1 MNDKTDQVIYD
12 DVFQELIDQFC
23 IDNDI
28 PDMRTAP
35 QSVWNSCLRYIYKN
49 VFKGKDLLKTKELH
63 LDINKVAPSNDNAY
77 DPVIVAELLDVYIYD
92 MCMKYDKEISIIGF
106 SAFSGIDDN
115 TLHAW
120 GNNSGRDELSKSRKD
135 IYKKLYHF
143 REESLSNK
151 LVTGNKNPVGLIAML
166 NRHYGWASPYVAD
179 SNKQRQALT
188 AADLPRLGG
197 SGTVPAAQIEG
208 NVSE

>member
-1 MNDKTDQVIYD
+1 MNDKTEQVIYD

-23 IDNDI
+23 IDSHI
-28 PDMRTAP
+28 SDMRTAP

-49 VFKGKDLLKTKELH
+49 VFRGKDLLKTKELR

-92 MCMKYDKEISIIGF
+92 MCMKYDKEISLIGF

-120 GNNSGRDELSKSRKD
+120 GNSSGRDELSKARAD
-135 IYKKLYHF
+135 IYKKLHCF

-188 AADLPRLGG
+188 AADLPRLGN
-197 SGTVPAAQIEG
+197 SGPVPAAEIPE
-208 NVSE
+208 NVSD

>member
-1 MNDKTDQVIYD
+1 MNDKTEQVIYD

-23 IDNDI
+23 IDSKI
-28 PDMRTAP
+28 SDMRTAP

-49 VFKGKDLLKTKELH
+49 VFRGKDLLKTKELH
-63 LDINKVAPSNDNAY
+63 FDINKVAPSNDNAY

-120 GNNSGRDELSKSRKD
+120 GNSSGRDELSKARKD

-197 SGTVPAAQIEG
+197 SGPVPAAEIPE
-208 NVSE
+208 NVSD